1 MVVQTEQGSIDQ
13 IHGRERDLIGSGYK
27 RVDGVNSRDLDPGQY
42 VISTHGG
49 TETRFEGRGGATISW
64 KPLPRILADEIIG

>member
-13 IHGRERDLIGSGYK
+13 IHGRERDLIGNGYK

-49 TETRFEGRGGATISW
+49 TEPRFEGRGRRHDFVEAIAPDTC
-64 KPLPRILADEIIG
+64 